1 MISYVKKF
9 THSGF
14 VRNVAIV
21 ATGTAGAQ
29 AIAMAFVPIITRLY
43 GPETFGILG
52 TFTAILEILIPLAA
66 LSYPIA
72 IVLPRRNEDAHNLV
86 KLSLLIALFM
96 SIITTIIVTTY
107 GNSLAERLNLQDISP
122 YLLLLPAGMFFSVCM
137 AVSNQL
143 AIRKKIFKIRAK
155 STIIQSFVIN
165 VIKSALGFVNPTA
178 TILITTTISSYLL
191 SALMLWPS
199 TRNKNE
205 LTEQIDEYK
214 KTNTELLIEYKDF
227 ALYRTPQALLN
238 SIGQSLPILMLSSLF
253 GPAAAGF
260 YALSRTVLFVPS
272 TLLGQSV
279 ADVFYPKFVEVI
291 HSGENGR
298 RLLLK
303 TCSSLAAIGSLPYL
317 SLILL
322 GPWLFSII
330 FGAAW
335 LEAGEYARWM
345 SAWLY
350 LVLVTRPIIAAI
362 PALSLQGFFL
372 AFELLAL
379 IVRTGSIFA
388 GYWINESALAAV
400 IAFSLC
406 NILIYAILACIV
418 IQKSK

>member
-1 MISYVKKF
+1 MISLVKKF
-9 THSGF
+9 TRSGF

-52 TFTAILEILIPLAA
+52 TFTAILEILLPLAA

-72 IVLPRRNEDAHNLV
+72 IVLPRKNRDADNLV
-86 KLSLLIALFM
+86 KISLIIAFFM
-96 SIITTIIVTTY
+96 SIITTVIIAIF
-107 GNSLAERLNLQDISP
+107 GNSLVESFNLQDISP
-122 YLLLLPAGMFFSVCM
+122 YLLFLPAGMFFSVCM
-137 AVSNQL
+137 TVSNQL

-155 STIIQSFVIN
+155 STIIQSLVIN
-165 VIKSALGFVNPTA
+165 IIKSALGFIKPSA
-178 TILITTTISSYLL
+178 TILITTTVSSYLL
-191 SALMLWPS
+191 SAIMLWPS
-199 TRNKNE
+199 ARSKKEITIQEDK
-205 LTEQIDEYK
+205 YK

-227 ALYRTPQALLN
+227 AVYRTPQALLN

-291 HSGENGR
+291 HNGGDGKK
-298 RLLLK
+298 LLLK
-303 TCSSLAAIGSLPYL
+303 TCFSLAAIGSLPYL

-322 GPWLFSII
+322 GPWIFSII

-372 AFELLAL
+372 VFEVLAL
-379 IVRTGSIFA
+379 IVRAASIFV

-400 IAFSLC
+400 IAFSSC
-406 NILIYAILACIV
+406 NILIYGVLACIV